1 MLTGA
6 QIRGARGMLNWS
18 ASDLAARSGVSVPT
32 IRRLEKESGSTANA
46 YERTLIDLKRAFE
59 EAGVEFIGTPEDC
72 PGVRLKTGKPD

>member
-18 ASDLAARSGVSVPT
+18 APDLAARSGVSVPT

-46 YERTLIDLKRAFE
+46 YERTLLDLKRAFE
-59 EAGVEFIGTPEDC
+59 EAGVEFIGSPQSGA
-72 PGVRLKTGKPD
+72 GVRFKSDAN